1 MKYRIKLNEEKED
14 LKYYRKMEIIAII
27 SISINLL
34 FLVLIFWLW
43 TIATEVKTD
52 YENIVSELEKDNITI
67 ISKDKLIDLQNQ
79 VIELKKSIK

>member
-1 MKYRIKLNEEKED
+1 MKYRIELSEEKED
-14 LKYYRKMEIIAII
+14 LKYYHKTEIAAII

-52 YENIVSELEKDNITI
+52 YENIVSELEKDNVTI

>member
-52 YENIVSELEKDNITI
+52 YENIVSELEKDNVTI